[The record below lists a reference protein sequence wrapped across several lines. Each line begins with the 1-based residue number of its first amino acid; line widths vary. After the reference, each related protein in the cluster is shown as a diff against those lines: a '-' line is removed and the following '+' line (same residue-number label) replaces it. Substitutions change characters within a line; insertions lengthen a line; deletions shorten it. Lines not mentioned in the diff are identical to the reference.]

1 MVIRG
6 WIKPLTRLL
15 LFPLQPTCP
24 GVRSIVADLLEDVVV
39 AKPEDVSGRPTNLSC
54 GSGGSWWIMLS
65 GTTRVLHALF
75 PDSSFLCPVLF
86 PTPPSQKNSPSPFYS
101 KH

>member
-15 LFPLQPTCP
+15 LFPLRPTCP

-39 AKPEDVSGRPTNLSC
+39 AKPEDVSGRPTNISC
-54 GSGGSWWIMLS
+54 GSGGSWWTMLS
-65 GTTRVLHALF
+65 GTTRVLLV
-75 PDSSFLCPVLF
+75 DSVARPV
-86 PTPPSQKNSPSPFYS
+86 S
-101 KH
+101 